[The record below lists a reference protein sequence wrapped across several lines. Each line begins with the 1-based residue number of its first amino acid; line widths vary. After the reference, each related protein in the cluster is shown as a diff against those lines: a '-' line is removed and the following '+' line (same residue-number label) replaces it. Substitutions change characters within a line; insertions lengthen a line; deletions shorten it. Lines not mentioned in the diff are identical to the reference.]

1 MKKLMIPAIVAL
13 MSVGALAED
22 AAKPAEGAA
31 APAAAGGD
39 CKVVLKADDAMKF
52 DLKEFKINK
61 AACPEFTVE
70 LDHVGKLPAAA
81 MGHNVVITK
90 TADVDAVAQAG
101 IKAGPTKNYV
111 DGEALRGAFLF
122 GGEKAAGSAFVAQT
136 AFHFV
141 QQLFEG
147 IGEVVVVGIDTDIS
161 QALVETKAF
170 VAQLLKFGLQ
180 IVRVLHQRAVAVATD
195 A

>member
-13 MSVGALAED
+13 MSTGALALSVEPIEASAAAPAAAD

-31 APAAAGGD
+31 AAAGD

-90 TADVDAVAQAG
+90 TADVDAAAQAG

-111 DGEALRGAFLF
+111 DEEGGKVIAHTKLIG
-122 GGEKAAGSAFVAQT
+122 GGEKADVTFKTDV
-136 AFHFV
+136 
-141 QQLFEG
+141 FEAKG
-147 IGEVVVVGIDTDIS
+147 DYDFFCSFPGHYAVMRGKVI
-161 QALVETKAF
+161 VE
-170 VAQLLKFGLQ
+170 
-180 IVRVLHQRAVAVATD
+180 
-195 A
+195 

>member
-31 APAAAGGD
+31 APAAAGGN

-90 TADVDAVAQAG
+90 TADVDAAAQAG

-111 DGEALRGAFLF
+111 DEEGGKVIAHTKLIG
-122 GGEKAAGSAFVAQT
+122 GGEKADVTFKTDV
-136 AFHFV
+136 
-141 QQLFEG
+141 FEAKG
-147 IGEVVVVGIDTDIS
+147 DYDFFCSFPGHYAVMRGKVI
-161 QALVETKAF
+161 VE
-170 VAQLLKFGLQ
+170 
-180 IVRVLHQRAVAVATD
+180 
-195 A
+195 